1 MDMMPG
7 VRPSPAWSLALDT
20 ADAAYPASPIWDP
33 CGAAPPA
40 APQPCYTPDASPPQ
54 SGLARFHAHHL
65 YMRSA
70 FSSTQLDPER
80 LALHPAERI
89 GL

>member
-1 MDMMPG
+1 MAMMHG
-7 VRPSPAWSLALDT
+7 VRLSPTWSVVLDT
-20 ADAAYPASPIWDP
+20 ADAAYPCLPYLGPLSGRTASSSKPRYI
-33 CGAAPPA
+33 
-40 APQPCYTPDASPPQ
+40 PDASPPQ
-54 SGLARFHAHHL
+54 RGLAHFHGHHL

-70 FSSTQLDPER
+70 FSSTQWYPER